1 MQLCEFQCVALE
13 ASTIAHFLLIWI
25 FSDSKSCLSGLNW
38 PRSGK
43 KSEFSAL
50 FWLVE
55 GTLGIGWK

>member
-1 MQLCEFQCVALE
+1 MEEVFCWKVIRILY
-13 ASTIAHFLLIWI
+13 LI
-25 FSDSKSCLSGLNW
+25 SDSKSCLSGLNW

-43 KSEFSAL
+43 NSEFWAL